1 METIKKNY
9 EFRYIL
15 QKGKYYS
22 GDKIEIFITKN
33 NKNINY
39 IGIAIGV
46 KIAKAVKRN
55 HIKRLIRENYRLIE
69 NKLDKGYNMIFLW
82 KKKNPVSEA
91 TFYNIQNDMK
101 NIFKKSGILK
111 ND

>member
-1 METIKKNY
+1 M
-9 EFRYIL
+9 
-15 QKGKYYS
+15 
-22 GDKIEIFITKN
+22 
-33 NKNINY
+33 
-39 IGIAIGV
+39 